1 MKEIDNWEAL
11 VKKSDEKYETALP
24 IPGCYISGDING
36 ESQIIETS
44 YIDLSSLTAMDTLN
58 EYYQLKEAKH
68 SYLKMLEEYIEYSKQ
83 NENKMDK
90 EER

>member
-11 VKKSDEKYETALP
+11 VKKSNQKYEIALP
-24 IPGCYISGDING
+24 IPGCYISGEIDG
-36 ESQIIETS
+36 ENQIIETI
-44 YIDLSSLTAMDTLN
+44 YIDLSSLTVMDTLN

-68 SYLKMLEEYIEYSKQ
+68 SYLKMLEKYIEYSKQ
-83 NENKMDK
+83 NKRDK